1 MMMQAAGGPGL
12 ISPIDFGERKKPM
25 PRWMWAAIG
34 VSVVVHVGIG
44 VALYTQRFESPPAPV
59 GIDEQPPM
67 TIDIFTPPP
76 PPKQP
81 TVQPDAPRP
90 PTPIHNAPIPQ
101 QVTELSPLS
110 PPLTPGAA
118 TGDPVISIAPE
129 VPQPGTGTAPT
140 PAPQPSVITNPSWAR
155 MPSGDQMAR
164 AYPSRAIAGNVQG
177 AATLR
182 CQVTANGGLTGCAV
196 VSETPGGYGFGRAAV
211 QLSRYFR
218 MNPRTVDGQAV
229 DGATVSF
236 GVRFNLP
243 D

>member
-34 VSVVVHVGIG
+34 VSALVHVGIG
-44 VALYTQRFESPPAPV
+44 VALYAQRFESPPPAQ
-59 GIDEQPPM
+59 IDEGPIFQIDM
-67 TIDIFTPPP
+67 TRPVI
-76 PPKQP
+76 PPKPATQ
-81 TVQPDAPRP
+81 TPDAPKP
-90 PTPIHNAPIPQ
+90 PTPIHATPMPQ
-101 QVTELSPLS
+101 QVTELSPLN
-110 PPLTPGAA
+110 PPLTPGEA
-118 TGDPVISIAPE
+118 TSDPVISVAPE
-129 VPQPGTGTAPT
+129 VTQPGTGAAPA
-140 PAPQPSVITNPSWAR
+140 PDPQPSVITNPSWAR

-164 AYPSRAIAGNVQG
+164 AYPSRAIGQNIQG
-177 AATLR
+177 SASLR

-243 D
+243 E

>member
-25 PRWMWAAIG
+25 PRWMWVAIG
-34 VSVVVHVGIG
+34 VSVAVHVGIG
-44 VALYTQRFESPPAPV
+44 VALYTQRFESPPAPDPTDEGPV
-59 GIDEQPPM
+59 FKIDMSRPV
-67 TIDIFTPPP
+67 I
-76 PPKQP
+76 PPKAP
-81 TVQPDAPRP
+81 TVQPDAPKP
-90 PTPIHNAPIPQ
+90 PTPIHATPIPQ
-101 QVTELSPLS
+101 QVTDLSPLS
-110 PPLTPGAA
+110 PPLTPGLA
-118 TGDPVISIAPE
+118 TSAPVISTVPE
-129 VPQPGTGTAPT
+129 VAQPGTGTTPT

-196 VSETPGGYGFGRAAV
+196 VSETPGGYGFGRVAV

-243 D
+243 E